1 MLDIIAMR
9 HGRKGQGNDPELTE
23 RGTEQVAEAA
33 EKYLARLN
41 FDYLYHG
48 DRRRHIESAEIA
60 KKVLAIP
67 IDRIFKTGLLSIESV
82 QGYGDIER
90 CVAESLRHPNGVDAG
105 FNVKNWNKLNP
116 VMMLNMRKQFLEF
129 CNEELICNH
138 VTEGTILAISSSP
151 LVEALHEDGFL
162 VGEAGI
168 IRYQGGADRVIRPVE
183 VIFEGFFEN

>member
-1 MLDIIAMR
+1 MIDIIAMR
-9 HGRKGQGNDPELTE
+9 HGKREQGDDPKLAA
-23 RGTEQVAEAA
+23 RGAEQVAEVAG
-33 EKYLARLN
+33 KYLAKFD

-48 DRRRHIESAEIA
+48 DRRRHIGSAEVA
-60 KKVLAIP
+60 AKVLAIP
-67 IDRIFKTGLLSIESV
+67 VDRIFKTGLLSIESV

-90 CVAESLRHPNGVDAG
+90 CVAESLRHPDGADAG

-116 VMMLNMRKQFLEF
+116 VMMLNMRKRFLEF